1 MTERELEQARR
12 HKWRLDGPPLT
23 SAGEAQ
29 SFLESVGLCLMHVQ
43 KSAPPLPVFPS
54 AAGQPKSGAAEVPE
68 LAIQLLRR
76 KQAFEARVFGDN
88 ALLVAA
94 SAFPYFYALAG
105 DRNPELETGV
115 AARAGKLSR
124 LAADIYA
131 VLQKR
136 GARTKGQLRDDL
148 GGEPSGP
155 ALDRSLGE
163 LWARLLITRVDY
175 TAAEGASWDALYRW
189 APEAVKAG
197 IRLSV
202 AEALSG
208 LVSRY
213 LDAVIAAEQGEVE
226 TFFSLLVSRSRVRE
240 TIHALL
246 AAREVS
252 FCSVGRRTLLE
263 LAPERAEF
271 PEPHARTRR
280 PTRTPAVRHTKK
292 AVR

>member
-12 HKWRLDGPPLT
+12 HKWRLEGPSLT
-23 SAGEAQ
+23 SAEEAQ
-29 SFLESVGLCLMHVQ
+29 EFLESVGLCLMHVQ
-43 KSAPPLPVFPS
+43 KNAPPLPVFPS
-54 AAGQPKSGAAEVPE
+54 TGYAKSGAAEVPE

-131 VLQKR
+131 LLQKE
-136 GARTKGQLRDDL
+136 GACTKPRLRADL

-155 ALDRSLGE
+155 ALDRALGE
-163 LWARLLITRVDY
+163 LWSRLLITRVDY
-175 TAAEGASWDALYRW
+175 TAGEGASWDALYRW
-189 APEAVKAG
+189 APDAVKAG

-226 TFFSLLVSRSRVRE
+226 SLFSLFVPRSRVRE

-252 FCSVGRRTLLE
+252 FCTVGRRTLLE
-263 LAPERAEF
+263 LAPDRAELA
-271 PEPHARTRR
+271 EPHARTRR
-280 PTRTPAVRHTKK
+280 PQPTPARRTARKT
-292 AVR
+292 AR